1 MSEKDVAPHESD
13 EYAMM
18 LTLEQL
24 ETLLEELEEVGFG
37 TLGEIEAALALTAP
51 TGTPSLDQRRETL
64 QEMRDQMRELH
75 VANAQEIQ
83 EQINKLNEQLDAL

>member
-37 TLGEIEAALALTAP
+37 TLGEIEAALALTAQ

-83 EQINKLNEQLDAL
+83 EQINKLNEQLDAP